1 MSTEYSP
8 APVMDISS
16 DVSPE
21 GLVAP
26 GQEQLLEEFIAEQN
40 GQELEPDGS
49 TGAQQ
54 EEAEMLLGKFKSA
67 EDLAQAY
74 QELERKLSQGQ
85 QDEQPEEIEIP
96 DYSREESIAEY
107 GELLTDRFEEAGVN
121 PFEIAAQLEAG
132 ADLSGYVEKLAGTG
146 IPKGVIEQ
154 YLSNAQAQLTPA
166 AERIPLS
173 ETEAEE
179 LKTAVGGAEAFQELS
194 GWAAENMP
202 KPELDLYNAVVDSGN
217 KQAIFW
223 ALRAMQLQR
232 SAGEAPSAPVTQ
244 QRSTEPK
251 LIGGSSPSNE
261 TSFTSMGQVIEA
273 MNKVNSLG
281 QKLYET
287 DDTYRARVDAM
298 VARSDFF

>member
-1 MSTEYSP
+1 MTSEYSP

-26 GQEQLLEEFIAEQN
+26 GQEQLLEQFIAEQN
-40 GQELEPDGS
+40 GEELEPDNS

-54 EEAEMLLGKFKSA
+54 EESEMLLGKFKSA
-67 EDLAQAY
+67 EDLAKAY
-74 QELERKLSQGQ
+74 QELERKLGQGQ
-85 QDEQPEEIEIP
+85 RNERPQEIEIP
-96 DYSREESIAEY
+96 EYSREESINQY

-121 PFEIAAQLEAG
+121 PFEIAARLEAG

-154 YLSNAQAQLTPA
+154 YLSNAKAQLAPD
-166 AERIPLS
+166 AEAGQLS
-173 ETEAEE
+173 EADAEQ
-179 LKTAVGGAEAFQELS
+179 LKAAVGGAEAFQEIS
-194 GWAAENMP
+194 AWAAENMP

-223 ALRAMQLQR
+223 ALRAMQFQR
-232 SAGEAPSAPVTQ
+232 SAGEAPSTPAA

-261 TSFTSMGQVIEA
+261 TAFTSMGQVIEA
-273 MNKVNSLG
+273 MNKRNSIG

-287 DDTYRARVDAM
+287 DDAYRARVDAM